1 MIMEVVLEKKAAKY
15 LEQLNEPVKSR
26 IISALNGLANEPPQG
41 DINKLQ
47 GQEAAYRL
55 RVGSYRILFK
65 DKITCI
71 AVYKIAPRG
80 QAYKET

>member
-1 MIMEVVLEKKAAKY
+1 MKVVLEKQAAKY
-15 LEQLNEPVKSR
+15 LERLNEPIKSK
-26 IISALNGLANEPPQG
+26 IISALKDLANEPPTG
-41 DINKLQ
+41 DIMRLQ
-47 GQEAAYRL
+47 GQETAYRM
-55 RVGSYRILFK
+55 RKGGYRILFK